1 MTRAQEGD
9 TVTIY
14 CRGALEEEPP
24 AGDNHLWPLS
34 DDDGTTCFVLGDNEV
49 IPGLERAITGMEVG
63 ERKIVTIPPEEAYGI
78 RSEQLIEEV
87 SLEALPPDLDLSEG
101 NRLEVETSDGSTYR
115 MTIVQRGP
123 QSITLDANH
132 PLAGRTLVFQVELLE
147 LNRPT
152 LN

>member
-24 AGDNHLWPLS
+24 PGEDHLWPLS
-34 DDDGTTCFVLGDNEV
+34 DDDGTTCFVLGNNEV

-63 ERKIVTIPPEEAYGI
+63 ERKLVTIPPEEAYGI
-78 RSEQLIEEV
+78 RNDHLVEEV
-87 SLEALPPDLDLSEG
+87 SLEALPPGLDLREG
-101 NRLEVETSDGSTYR
+101 NRLEVETADGSTYR
-115 MTIVQRGP
+115 MTIVQRGT
-123 QSITLDANH
+123 QSIVLDANH

-147 LNRPT
+147 LDRPT
-152 LN
+152 IN